1 MVRLTKYST
10 LICLQKIIEKHGSNY
25 SYASQAKLLELLET
39 IHKVKIN
46 VRMLGY
52 HLADLRREG
61 LITSI
66 KRTHR
71 REDGTLSLLTSATCL
86 TIAGCKYLATKGVK
100 WAWQHL
106 KLLVK
111 KYVPRDTTHAAHEKD
126 ETITQS
132 ESNADS
138 LKTKLVQA
146 RLQGVPLHSLLLKA
160 AK

>member
-1 MVRLTKYST
+1 VVRLTKYST
-10 LICLQKIIEKHGSNY
+10 LICIQKIIEKHNNNY

-61 LITSI
+61 LIKSI

-86 TIAGCKYLATKGVK
+86 TIAGCKYLALKGVK

-106 KLLVK
+106 KSLVK
-111 KYVPRDTTHAAHEKD
+111 KYVPRDTTHAAQKSN
-126 ETITQS
+126 ETST
-132 ESNADS
+132 ESTRNNDS
-138 LKTKLVQA
+138 LKEKALSARQRGMSLHTLV
-146 RLQGVPLHSLLLKA
+146 LKGLT
-160 AK
+160 